1 MMEDRWSE
9 ERLSSSV
16 RLSIKRSEARE
27 FLELLADEGDS
38 GQELRSRL
46 KDDPR
51 RVLLEYRIDVSDAV
65 LPDPIKLP
73 LPDQVRQFIDLADEL
88 ELFNTPNDPP
98 EGFAILMMVVGA
110 IPFVA
115 ADGPGDDGAG

>member
-1 MMEDRWSE
+1 MIEDGSNE
-9 ERLSSSV
+9 ERESRGVL
-16 RLSIKRSEARE
+16 LSIKRSEARE

-38 GQELRSRL
+38 GQDLRGRL

-51 RVLLEYRIDVSDAV
+51 RVLLEYRIEVSDAV
-65 LPDPIKLP
+65 LPDTIDLP
-73 LPDQVRQFIDLADEL
+73 SPAEVRRFIDLAHEL
-88 ELFNTPNDPP
+88 NLFDTESAPP